1 MNFLPEGRGCE
12 NLFIKGGIVEGTVI
26 SLDGVL
32 NMMVDFGN
40 GKFGVIPRD
49 EGAIG
54 IDSGETK
61 EIALISRTGKAVRGV
76 VMSTDPLVVSR
87 RMLQKAC
94 QERHISRLASGD
106 VIEARVTHL
115 ESYGAFVDIGCGIPS
130 LLPIDS
136 ISVSRIAHPSDR
148 LSVGDDIFAV
158 VKSVMPDG
166 KITISQK
173 ELLGTWEQNAGR
185 FTAGETATGIVRST
199 ENYGIFIELTPNLAG
214 LAEYRDGIFADDVVS
229 VFIKSLIPEKMKVKL
244 AIVWRLEDIE
254 YPPDPRFAGEYY
266 ISSGH
271 LDHWKYSPDGCVKT
285 IESIF

>member
-1 MNFLPEGRGCE
+1 MNFLPEGRGQE

-40 GKFGVIPRD
+40 GNFGVIPRD

-61 EIALISRTGKAVRGV
+61 EIALISRTGKPVRGV
-76 VMSTDPLVVSR
+76 VMSTDPLIVSR

-94 QERHISRLASGD
+94 QTQRISRLVPGD
-106 VIEARVTHL
+106 IIEARVTHL

-148 LSVGDDIFAV
+148 LSVGDDIYAV

-173 ELLGTWEQNAGR
+173 ELLGTWEQNASR

-244 AIVWRLEDIE
+244 AIVGRLEDKD

-271 LDHWKYSPDGCVKT
+271 LNHWKYSPNDCIKT